1 MKKVLKM
8 IREIIL
14 DIQAVK
20 KNDPAA
26 KNYFEVLLCHTPLW
40 TIIAYRLMHPLAKRN
55 IPLIPRLVMTILKTK
70 TGLEIHP
77 DAKIGK
83 SFFIDHGVGTVI
95 GQTTEIGD
103 NCTLFHNV
111 TLGGTG
117 KHTGKR
123 HPTLGNNVLVGVGA
137 TLLGPIKVGDNAKI
151 GAGTFIFMHDVP
163 ANSTV
168 VGSPGKIVKLNGKKV
183 DKELTKTN
191 YKEL

>member
-1 MKKVLKM
+1 
-8 IREIIL
+8 
-14 DIQAVK
+14 
-20 KNDPAA
+20 
-26 KNYFEVLLCHTPLW
+26 
-40 TIIAYRLMHPLAKRN
+40 MHPLAKRN

-77 DAKIGK
+77 AAKIGK

-95 GQTTEIGD
+95 GQTVEIGD